1 MKSISVREFING
13 YPKLIE
19 NARRRHEEIIVLR
32 RNLPYMKIVPL
43 KAEVSY
49 VDASVKQNP
58 APRFKGKVKG
68 KGKGK
73 GKRFVVPYL
82 IN

>member
-19 NARRRHEEIIVLR
+19 NARRRHEEIIVLK
-32 RNLPYMKIVPL
+32 RNVPYIKIVPL
-43 KAEVSY
+43 RGEISY
-49 VDASVKQNP
+49 VEASVKQNP
-58 APRFKGKVKG
+58 APRLKGKVKG

-73 GKRFVVPYL
+73 GKQFVVPYL